1 MENMHFDEVSGDASW
16 PPDYPNHPKN
26 NQKGPGLNT
35 IILVT
40 AEEYVV
46 GLQGHHSPQHL

>member
-1 MENMHFDEVSGDASW
+1 MNFDEVPGDAPW

-26 NQKGPGLNT
+26 NKKGPILNPG
-35 IILVT
+35 ILVT

-46 GLQGHHSPQHL
+46 GF